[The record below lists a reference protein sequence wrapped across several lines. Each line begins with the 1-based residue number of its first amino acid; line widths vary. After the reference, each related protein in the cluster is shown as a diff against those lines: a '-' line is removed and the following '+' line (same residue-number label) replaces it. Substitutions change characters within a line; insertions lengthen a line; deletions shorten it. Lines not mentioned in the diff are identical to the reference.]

1 MLKQGEATGPVRAV
15 VALFAGA
22 AMMNA
27 AMATSSVVSTLVVA
41 DLLGTGWGGL
51 PNTAAVVATGVGALA
66 LTRVTVVHGRRA
78 GLLGGYAAAAAGGAL
93 AVVALAGAAGAG
105 TATVVALVLAGM
117 VLLGLGN
124 AAAQLSRYAAADVVP
139 AHRRGLAIGV
149 VVWSGTVGAV
159 GGPLLLRPAE
169 DAAITLGGPGAAGAF
184 ALAGLA
190 AVAAALA
197 ASAVPT
203 RAPATRESR
212 PAAGRAAP
220 FGTLLR
226 TPAVRSAFVVM
237 ATGQVVMVLM
247 MTAVPLALHHHGHG
261 IGLVGAVLSAHTLG
275 MFLLSPLTGRMLD
288 LLGARRVMAGGLVLL
303 VAGAAPIGF
312 ADDAGL
318 LALAVFGL
326 GVGWNLCFVGGSGAL
341 ARGLPPDGRTAV
353 EGTVEAAVWGLAAV
367 ASLLATGLLAAGGIG
382 APATAA
388 TAVAVLSLAAVPSL
402 RGRPAVPAPEA
413 VSAGR

>member
-1 MLKQGEATGPVRAV
+1 MLKQRRPAGRVRAV

-66 LTRVTVVHGRRA
+66 LTRVTVVRGRRA

-93 AVVALAGAAGAG
+93 AVVALAAPSGAG
-105 TATVVALVLAGM
+105 TAAVVALVIAGM
-117 VLLGLGN
+117 VLIGLGN

-159 GGPLLLRPAE
+159 GGPLLLQPAE
-169 DAAITLGGPGAAGAF
+169 DAAVDLGGAAAAGPF
-184 ALAGLA
+184 ALAALAAVVAALA
-190 AVAAALA
+190 AVAVPARAAG
-197 ASAVPT
+197 
-203 RAPATRESR
+203 APAPRAESR
-212 PAAGRAAP
+212 TAPLRAIVATP
-220 FGTLLR
+220 VAR
-226 TPAVRSAFVVM
+226 TAFLVM
-237 ATGQVVMVLM
+237 STGQVVMVLV
-247 MTAVPLALHHHGHG
+247 MTAVPLSLHHHGHG

-275 MFLLSPLTGRMLD
+275 MFVLSPLTGRLLD
-288 LLGARRVMAGGLVLL
+288 LLGARRVMLAGLVLL
-303 VAGAAPIGF
+303 VAGAAPLGVV
-312 ADDAGL
+312 DDASL
-318 LALAVFGL
+318 LGVAVFGL

-341 ARGLPPDGRTAV
+341 ARELPPSGRTAV
-353 EGTVEAAVWGLAAV
+353 EGTVEAGVWGLAAV
-367 ASLLATGLLAAGGIG
+367 ASLAATGLLAAGGIA
-382 APATAA
+382 APATLAA
-388 TAVAVLSLAAVPSL
+388 GVAVVALVAVPSW
-402 RGRPAVPAPEA
+402 RVRPAAARERGA